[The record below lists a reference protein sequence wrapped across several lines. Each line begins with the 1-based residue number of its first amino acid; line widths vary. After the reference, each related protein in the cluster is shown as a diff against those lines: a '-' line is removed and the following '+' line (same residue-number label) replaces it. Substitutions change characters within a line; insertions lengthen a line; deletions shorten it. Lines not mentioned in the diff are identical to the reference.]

1 MHLAKQ
7 VSSSTKSAKF
17 TSLTYTGVKG
27 LEQQIGLE
35 KVTVICGPNES
46 GKSAAGVAL
55 QLAVTGK
62 CELGARAVDQDKLL
76 ATGYAKSVAIG
87 RNIEASWSIQKGKK
101 FWEDPGTQLNLP
113 VTVWEFWGLTGAE
126 RLKLIA
132 PEGALAS
139 IESKIAK
146 LESERKRLKTIIDAP
161 APPTPEEYTGPSVD
175 SLYQQISEV
184 EAKIVAHTAA
194 KASIQKL
201 EEYNKRMTSLKEN
214 LEKEKLVLS
223 EKEKA
228 FEAALAEQAIIS
240 KQFAIYGEK
249 SSKEPKIIKSARE
262 RGVTINRAIEDTM
275 NLVGEALAWSGVSAA
290 EEVDQV
296 VSLAPCILVKDIPE
310 RLYGDKPIHKAKQD
324 IDTKVTD
331 LGNSLDYTQRS
342 IAGIEFSLKAEKPIE
357 TQGLLSVEEVFE
369 LQQKRDD
376 LQKQLSQANAWSAY
390 EASIQKMSKDRVKA
404 NSDIAVVES
413 DLAAAKSEITQKVNS
428 IKGSV
433 EDAANAYLRA
443 AEQEPLK
450 IEVNQTPRGWSLD
463 VSIGDVAL
471 ESMARSKRLLYG
483 ICLLSAIHEASAATS
498 PVLIAECAE
507 MQPSTLDKTIR
518 AMKLRTKGNVI
529 LEHWHKPSEEV
540 NLITLGE

>member
-1 MHLAKQ
+1 M
-7 VSSSTKSAKF
+7 F

-101 FWEDPGTQLNLP
+101 IWEDPGTQLNLP
-113 VTVWEFWGLTGAE
+113 VTVDDFWSLTGAE

-139 IESKIAK
+139 IESKIAQ
-146 LESERKRLKTIIDAP
+146 LESERKRLKAIIDAP
-161 APPTPEEYTGPSVD
+161 APPTPDEYSGPPVD
-175 SLYQQISEV
+175 TLYQQISEI

-194 KASIQKL
+194 KTSIQKL
-201 EEYNKRMTSLKEN
+201 EEYNKRMDSLRAS
-214 LEKEKLVLS
+214 LEKEKLALAA
-223 EKEKA
+223 KEQD
-228 FEAALAEQAIIS
+228 FEAALAEQASIS

-249 SSKEPKIIKSARE
+249 SNKEPKIIKSARE
-262 RGVTINRAIEDTM
+262 RGVTIERAIEDTM
-275 NLVGEALAWSGVSAA
+275 GLVGEALHWAGVNAI
-290 EEVDQV
+290 DDIDRITF
-296 VSLAPCILVKDIPE
+296 LAPKEFVPDIPE
-310 RLYGDKPIHKAKQD
+310 RLYGDKPIQKAKQD

-342 IAGIEFSLKAEKPIE
+342 ITGIESSLLAEPPKEI
-357 TQGLLSVEEVFE
+357 QGLLSIDEVFE
-369 LQQKRDD
+369 LQQKRDEA
-376 LQKQLSQANAWSAY
+376 QKQLAQANAWSAY
-390 EASIQKMSKDRVKA
+390 EASIQKTTKDRVKA
-404 NSDIAVVES
+404 SSDIAVVES
-413 DLAAAKSEITQKVNS
+413 DLAAAKREMTEKVNG

-433 EDAANAYLRA
+433 ENAANEFLKA
-443 AEQEPLK
+443 AGQQALN

-463 VSIGDVAL
+463 ISIGNVAL

-483 ICLLSAIHEASAATS
+483 ICLLSAVHEASAAKS

-529 LEHWHKPSEEV
+529 LEHWHKPTEDV
-540 NLITLGE
+540 NLIMLNFGEEV